1 MPNKRFRSAALTA
14 VVVLLLGVGLAACGG
29 GGDDEEADATTTTAA
44 PATTTTTAP
53 AFDPGGGDTTDTTTG
68 SDIGDDQR
76 AAIEDFM
83 SNVQT
88 DTGAEDTGET
98 YTFTSISDETG
109 QLTVEAPE
117 EWSDV
122 DGRVATLGNLTLP
135 DLRAS
140 TDMDAYN
147 SSYDVPG
154 FEFRATSDS
163 TTGDPRAVLNE
174 YAQRSSQ
181 DCAEDLG
188 AQSYSDPLYTGV
200 SQVFAN
206 CGGSGASFVW
216 TVVQPIDTSDG
227 DYIAVVGVQILSDAD
242 IEALGHILDTFV
254 VTPAG

>member
-1 MPNKRFRSAALTA
+1 MSSKRTRSMALTA
-14 VVVLLLGVGLAACGG
+14 IVVLLLGVGLAACGG
-29 GGDDEEADATTTTAA
+29 GDDEDAATTTTAA
-44 PATTTTTAP
+44 PETTTTTAV
-53 AFDPGGGDTTDTTTG
+53 AFDPGDETDTTEAATIEG
-68 SDIGDDQR
+68 EDQR

-83 SNVQT
+83 SSVQS

-98 YTFTSISDETG
+98 YTYASISDDTG
-109 QLTVEAPE
+109 QLTVDAPT

-140 TDMDAYN
+140 TDMEQYN
-147 SSYDVPG
+147 ASFDVPG
-154 FEFRATSDS
+154 FEFRATADS
-163 TTGDPRAVLNE
+163 STGDPRAVLNE
-174 YAQRSSQ
+174 YAIRSEGS
-181 DCAEDLG
+181 CSEDLG
-188 AQSYSDPLYTGV
+188 VQAYSDPLYTGV

-254 VTPAG
+254 VTPSA

>member
-14 VVVLLLGVGLAACGG
+14 VVVLLLGLGLAACGG
-29 GGDDEEADATTTTAA
+29 GGDDEADSTTTA
-44 PATTTTTAP
+44 PPETTTTTAV
-53 AFDPGGGDTTDTTTG
+53 AFDPDEGEDTTDTTSG
-68 SDIGDDQR
+68 IEGDDQR

-83 SNVQT
+83 SNVQA
-88 DTGAEDTGET
+88 DTGVEDTGEAYT
-98 YTFTSISDETG
+98 YTSISDDTG

-122 DGRVATLGNLTLP
+122 DGRIATLGNLELP

-140 TDMDAYN
+140 TDLESYN

-154 FEFRATSDS
+154 FEFRATDQT
-163 TTGDPRAVLNE
+163 TTGDPRAVLAE
-174 YAQRSSQ
+174 YAARSSQ

-188 AQSYSDPLYTGV
+188 VQSYSDPLYTGV
-200 SQVFAN
+200 SQVFSN
-206 CGGSGASFVW
+206 CGGSGAAFVW

-227 DYIAVVGVQILSDAD
+227 DYIAVVGVQVLSDAD

-254 VTPAG
+254 VTPSGA

>member
-1 MPNKRFRSAALTA
+1 MSNKRTRSMALTA
-14 VVVLLLGVGLAACGG
+14 TVVLLLGLGLAACGG
-29 GGDDEEADATTTTAA
+29 GGDDEDAATTTTAA
-44 PATTTTTAP
+44 PETTTTTAE
-53 AFDPGGGDTTDTTTG
+53 AFDPGEGTDTTEA
-68 SDIGDDQR
+68 SAIEGDDQR

-83 SNVQT
+83 SEVQT

-98 YTFTSISDETG
+98 YTFVPIEDETG
-109 QLTVEAPE
+109 QLTVEAPS

-140 TDMDAYN
+140 TDMEEYN
-147 SSYDVPG
+147 ASFDVPG
-154 FEFRATSDS
+154 FEFRATADS
-163 TTGDPRAVLNE
+163 STGDPRAVLNE
-174 YAQRSSQ
+174 YAVRSEGS
-181 DCAEDLG
+181 CSEDLG
-188 AQSYSDPLYTGV
+188 VQAYSDPLYTGV

-242 IEALGHILDTFV
+242 IEALGRILDTFV
-254 VTPAG
+254 VTPSA

>member
-88 DTGAEDTGET
+88 DTGVEDTGEAYT
-98 YTFTSISDETG
+98 YTTLTDDTG
-109 QLTVEAPE
+109 QLTVDAPA
-117 EWSDV
+117 EWADV
-122 DGRVATLGNLTLP
+122 DGRTAALGTLTLP
-135 DLRAS
+135 DVRAS
-140 TDMDAYN
+140 TDLEQYN
-147 SSYDVPG
+147 ATFDVPG
-154 FEFRATSDS
+154 FQFTATSDS
-163 TTGDPRAVLNE
+163 TTGDPRAALNE
-174 YAQRSSQ
+174 EAIRFANVCEPQ
-181 DCAEDLG
+181 EV
-188 AQSYSDPLYTGV
+188 QSYSDPLYTGV

-206 CGGSGASFVW
+206 CGSSGAAFVW
-216 TVVQPIDTSDG
+216 TAVQPIDTSDG
-227 DYIAVVGVQILSDAD
+227 DYIALVGVQILSDAD
-242 IEALGHILDTFV
+242 VEALGHILDTFV

>member
-1 MPNKRFRSAALTA
+1 MPSKRTRSVATTA
-14 VVVLLLGVGLAACGG
+14 IVVLLLGLGLAACGG
-29 GGDDEEADATTTTAA
+29 GGDDEDAATTTTAA
-44 PATTTTTAP
+44 PETTTTTAP
-53 AFDPGGGDTTDTTTG
+53 AFDPGDDTGSTDTTVAV
-68 SDIGDDQR
+68 GDDQR

-83 SNVQT
+83 SSVQT

-188 AQSYSDPLYTGV
+188 VQSYSDPLYTGV
-200 SQVFAN
+200 SQVFAD